1 MAKNKNNNRNGRIR
15 YDKDDVADAIFS
27 NAGGMDAIGINI
39 DKVFKELS
47 KKHVALSKEAKA
59 DLQKMVDAY
68 TKGEEESIK
77 KMSIVEKKR
86 HADKIIA
93 LIEENKHLY
102 ANEKTASSFEKK
114 RTDAI
119 KERKKLA
126 EEEAKYL
133 DAWNKKLENATT
145 KGLHSRKTSF
155 QANAEIAKGYIA
167 THTKR
172 YNDAVESG
180 NTDIAEKELEAIRN
194 QTKVL
199 NRNEKAQE
207 ALNKTVS
214 QIGSNL
220 KKWGNSIQSSLDN
233 LYNEQVRFNARTTSA
248 DDAYGNMVKDISS
261 LIGTSPFIKQSDVIN
276 NLSAIAD
283 SGSNYNIE
291 QRAYLATL
299 AKDISSTF
307 DITGGELLRLNRLL
321 HTDMSSVMMGMEQN
335 LTSALNSTFN
345 DSSFMNSLR
354 DAVASG
360 VMDAQAQLSAGQ
372 GTDFAWAVQT
382 WMGALSSAGVEDS
395 VISMLTQG
403 LNYLGSGNVSAMS
416 GNDQLQTLFALAAA
430 NSGGK
435 SYSEMLVNGIDASD
449 VNTLMKEMISYLQE
463 IAGENKVVQSEY
475 FRILGMGGLSNMT
488 ALSNVDV
495 SEVYSMA
502 QNSNTNINTG
512 YYSSSSMLNRVNV
525 IKENLM
531 TSMAEEIGSSSG
543 MLGTWI
549 LANLLDEVA
558 GGISI
563 PSILGLGTGVIM
575 DTTVAD
581 TMRSLAMASA
591 AFGTIPKIWAS
602 IQNDGIADFGAFQ
615 EQAGGITTGFGTSVS
630 YAVGN
635 SSSSDVMQ
643 NSIASQAKTA
653 QQNKKTVSNAIGENE
668 EDSAEKQL
676 KSIRDNTISIKDST
690 TSLNE
695 KTVLI
700 ADKFNAMFTKFDDE
714 TNPIRVQVKDF
725 NKLTDAIT
733 QDKVQK
739 VEGTVTLAGFNSSSE
754 KTLNDVLTNAIALA
768 IKMIV
773 GGATGPN
780 ANEMMMEGGYI
791 DGNYMESMTLM
802 EFLTKII
809 ESNTQTQ
816 EQISNTF
823 DYFTQQKD
831 SSYIR

>member
-1 MAKNKNNNRNGRIR
+1 MAKNRNNNQGGRIR
-15 YDKDDVADAIFS
+15 YDKDDVANAIFS
-27 NAGGMDAIGINI
+27 NAGGMGAIGINI
-39 DKVFKELS
+39 DKVFRELS

-114 RTDAI
+114 RKDAI
-119 KERKKLA
+119 AERKKLT
-126 EEEAKYL
+126 EEETKYL
-133 DAWNKKLENATT
+133 EKWSKKLDSITSSGYKSNRQLSIER
-145 KGLHSRKTSF
+145 RKEKISD
-155 QANAEIAKGYIA
+155 Y
-167 THTKR
+167 TKR
-172 YNDAVESG
+172 FNTAVEDG
-180 NTDIAEKELEAIRN
+180 DEKTARLMLMHIEK
-194 QTKVL
+194 QTKAL
-199 NRNEKAQE
+199 NREEKGRE
-207 ALNKTVS
+207 ELNKAVN

-321 HTDMSSVMMGMEQN
+321 HTDMSSVMLGMEQN

-602 IQNDGIADFGAFQ
+602 IQNGGIADFGAFQ

-653 QQNKKTVSNAIGENE
+653 QKNKKTVSNAIGENE

-676 KSIRDNTISIKDST
+676 KSIRDNTISIKDSA

-780 ANEMMMEGGYI
+780 ANEMMMEGGYV
-791 DGNYMESMTLM
+791 DGGYMESMTLM